1 MKIATRLFLGFGILQ
16 MMLIGV
22 TLTGI
27 VKVGFIDDTLHH
39 IDSVDSK
46 KQRYAINFRGSVH
59 DRAIAVR
66 DAASPLVDAYERQR
80 HLNQIRE
87 LEEFYAK
94 SARLM
99 DELFAA
105 GAGVTDAEQRLLAD
119 IKRVEASTQQLMGRT
134 LGLLQ
139 NNQVDEAQRLVQ
151 SEVAASFTAWLASIN
166 AFIDYQESSIVT
178 LLAEVRASSSSF
190 KTLMLFVTALA
201 IVAGFAVGYSVVSHL
216 MRTIGGEPDEAAEVI
231 RRVAAGDLTRS
242 INTQYPDSIMGAVA
256 IMTTKLSGIIRD
268 VSGTAHNLV
277 QAADQLA
284 KSAGNNQHLMA
295 RQLEQTDLSAAAIKQ
310 MAVTVQA
317 VASHTMDAANL
328 AQSADE
334 EANSGSSEVSKTI
347 TSIEALAREVEG
359 AAQVIHQ
366 LSDNSGKIGSVLEV
380 IENIA
385 AQTNLLAL
393 NAAIEAARA
402 GEHGRGFAVVADE
415 VRALASRTQAS
426 TRDIQTLIEQM
437 QSTADNAVAVMEQG
451 RGKAS
456 ESVMQA
462 KRAGDSLQKINRSV
476 ASINGMNAQIATA
489 AEEQSVVAEEISR
502 NISNITE
509 ASQQAAAGADQTSSA
524 SRELVDMANRLQQ
537 GVVQFRV

>member
-1 MKIATRLFLGFGILQ
+1 
-16 MMLIGV
+16 MLIGV

-27 VKVGFIDDTLHH
+27 VKVGFIDETLHH
-39 IDSVDSK
+39 VDAVDSK
-46 KQRYAINFRGSVH
+46 KQRYALNFRGSVH

-66 DAASPLVDAYERQR
+66 DAASPLADAYDRQR
-80 HLNQIRE
+80 HLKQIRE
-87 LEEFYAK
+87 LEEFYAT

-99 DELFAA
+99 DDLFA
-105 GAGVTDAEQRLLAD
+105 TDADITTEEQRLLAD
-119 IKRVEASTQQLMGRT
+119 IKRVETSTQQLMNRT
-134 LGLLQ
+134 VNLLQ
-139 NNQVDEAQRLVQ
+139 NNKLDEAQRLVQ
-151 SEVAASFTAWLASIN
+151 SEVAPAYTAWLAHVN
-166 AFIDYQESSIVT
+166 ALIDYQEALVVKR
-178 LLAEVRASSSSF
+178 LEDVRQSSSSF
-190 KTLMLFVTALA
+190 KMLMLLVTGLA
-201 IVAGFAVGYSVVSHL
+201 IVAGFAVGYSLVSHL
-216 MRTIGGEPDEAAEVI
+216 MRTIGGEPDEAAAVI
-231 RRVAAGDLTRS
+231 RRVASGDLTRS
-242 INTQYPDSIMGAVA
+242 ITTPYPDSILGAVA
-256 IMTTKLSGIIRD
+256 GMTTKLAGTIRE
-268 VSGTAHNLV
+268 VSGTAHQLV

-284 KSAGNNQHLMA
+284 KAAGSNQLLMG
-295 RQLEQTDLSAAAIKQ
+295 RQLEQTDLSAAAIRQ

-317 VASHTMDAANL
+317 VARHTVDAANL

-334 EANSGSSEVSKTI
+334 EANNGSSEVNKTI

-415 VRALASRTQAS
+415 VRALASRTQDS
-426 TRDIQTLIEQM
+426 TRDIQALIEQM
-437 QSTADNAVAVMEQG
+437 QATADNAVTVMEQG
-451 RGKAS
+451 RGKAN
-456 ESVMQA
+456 ESVLQA

-502 NISNITE
+502 NISNITD
-509 ASQQAAAGADQTSSA
+509 ASQQAAAGANQTSSA